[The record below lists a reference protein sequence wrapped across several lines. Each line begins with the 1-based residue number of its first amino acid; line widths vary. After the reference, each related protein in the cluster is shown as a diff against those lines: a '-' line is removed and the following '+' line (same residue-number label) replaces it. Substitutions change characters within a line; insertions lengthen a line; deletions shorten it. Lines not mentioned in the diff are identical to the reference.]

1 MNPSDSGDVPAVG
14 VGVVVVGHG
23 ETASHLL
30 RAAEGIASPGS
41 LDRVLALD
49 AGLGDSDA
57 FTASMCAALDEVD
70 RGQGV
75 LLLVD
80 LLGASP
86 CQCGHREGKTHHVVV
101 LSGLNLAMLLKLSS
115 LDRTSSTPEELAKA
129 CASSGQRSV
138 CVSPTAPSPS
148 SPADP

>member
-1 MNPSDSGDVPAVG
+1 MSPPSVG

-30 RAAEGIASPGS
+30 RAAEGIAAPGS
-41 LDRVLALD
+41 LEGVVALD
-49 AGLGDSDA
+49 AGVGDSEA
-57 FTASMCAALDEVD
+57 FTASMCAALDTVD
-70 RGQGV
+70 QGRGV

-86 CQCGHREGKTHHVVV
+86 CQCGHREGQTHHVVV

-115 LDRTSSTPEELAKA
+115 LQRTSASAEELAQA
-129 CASSGQRSV
+129 CAASGQRSV
-138 CVSPTAPSPS
+138 CVSPTRPSPPS
-148 SPADP
+148 QAET

>member
-1 MNPSDSGDVPAVG
+1 MIPTANGQDHG

-30 RAAEGIASPGS
+30 RAAEGIAAPGS
-41 LDRVLALD
+41 LEGVMALD
-49 AGLGDSDA
+49 AGAGDSDA
-57 FTASMCAALDEVD
+57 FTASMCAALDDVD
-70 RGQGV
+70 RGGGV

-86 CQCGHREGKTHHVVV
+86 CQCGHREGQTRQVVV

-115 LDRTSSTPEELAKA
+115 LDRTSATAEELAQA

-138 CVSPTAPSPS
+138 CISPTPLLPPTQAEP
-148 SPADP
+148 